1 MTFRAL
7 APCLYALAA
16 TYLVSEKGFLMNEQL
31 VVFAMLSIRSRLQ
44 SAPHSAD
51 TVSGIHSFWIE
62 WTEPVPS
69 QAITLEAL
77 QRLASTG
84 LVE

>member
-1 MTFRAL
+1 
-7 APCLYALAA
+7 
-16 TYLVSEKGFLMNEQL
+16 MNEQL
-31 VVFAMLSIRSRLQ
+31 VDFAVIHIRRRLE

-62 WTEPVPS
+62 WPEPAPS

-77 QRLASTG
+77 ERLEGDG
-84 LVE
+84 LVERIALDTRELWRRRRETKRY